1 MLTLKNKMFM
11 TAAAIGVLST
21 GGLVTSASAQNNTA
35 PPPAQQQQ
43 QINVDEAQL
52 HEFAAAEAAVRQ
64 VQTKYE
70 GQAQAIETQ
79 EEMQTL
85 QQQASRE
92 MVQAIQ
98 STDLT
103 VQEYNQIANLV
114 QADPQLR
121 EKYMEMVR

>member
-11 TAAAIGVLST
+11 TAAAIGVLAT
-21 GGLVTSASAQNNTA
+21 GGFATSAHAQNNTA
-35 PPPAQQQQ
+35 PPTQQQQ

-52 HEFAAAEAAVRQ
+52 QEFAQAEAAVRQ

-85 QQQASRE
+85 QQQASQE

-98 STDLT
+98 STDLS

-121 EKYMEMVR
+121 KKYLKIAR